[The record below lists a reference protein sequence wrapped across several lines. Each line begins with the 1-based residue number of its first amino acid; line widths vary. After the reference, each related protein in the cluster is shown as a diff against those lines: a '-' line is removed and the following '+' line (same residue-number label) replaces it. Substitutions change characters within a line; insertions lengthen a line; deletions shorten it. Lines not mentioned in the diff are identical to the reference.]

1 MTRLLT
7 LCSVLFFT
15 FSAQAVEYKQ
25 LGQKTWMYTSMYIAD
40 DGSEIPS
47 NGVIVLSA
55 RKAIVID
62 APHQHADMHAI
73 ADWIEQ
79 QNRRLAYVVPQH
91 WHADSTGSLETA
103 IARGAKVMMLKK
115 THEILAENGRNIQ
128 ARTFDARFKL
138 TMDRTTLELMHFGEG
153 HSSDSLIAWVE
164 GDNVLVGGCL
174 IKSYESNTL
183 GFTGDANLSAYPHTL
198 THIKSLYPETRIV
211 TPGHGAPGNLGLI
224 DHTLK
229 LIQQHGPAP
238 AEHGH

>member
-1 MTRLLT
+1 MIKLLT
-7 LCSVLFFT
+7 FLCSLLFAMA
-15 FSAQAVEYKQ
+15 SYAVEYKQ
-25 LGQKTWMYTSMYIAD
+25 IGQKTWMYTSMYIAD

-62 APHQHADMHAI
+62 APHQDADMHAI
-73 ADWIEQ
+73 ADWIES

-115 THEILAENGRNIQ
+115 THNILKENGRNIA

-138 TMDRTTLELMHFGEG
+138 TMDRTSLELMHFGEG
-153 HSSDSLIAWVE
+153 HSSDSLIAWVA

-174 IKSYESNTL
+174 IKAYEANSL

-198 THIKSLYPETRIV
+198 THIKSLYPEARIV

-229 LIQQHGPAP
+229 LINQHGRTP
-238 AEHGH
+238 AEHTH